1 MRKRLKKMALS
12 KQDILDAL
20 KIRMDAPFLIKDEEA
35 RKKAKA
41 TLLHKPTLSEILDT
55 IDIFTSPSNK
65 EIQDVKKDHDVLS
78 YILTHDV
85 KITEKQW
92 DKAEKAVEKANKLAV
107 EKIKKEYEANG
118 IVFKDTKGGK

>member
-1 MRKRLKKMALS
+1 MALS

-35 RKKAKA
+35 RNKAKA

>member
-1 MRKRLKKMALS
+1 MAIS
-12 KQDILDAL
+12 KQDISDAL
-20 KIRMDAPFLIKDEEA
+20 KIRMDAPFLIKDEES